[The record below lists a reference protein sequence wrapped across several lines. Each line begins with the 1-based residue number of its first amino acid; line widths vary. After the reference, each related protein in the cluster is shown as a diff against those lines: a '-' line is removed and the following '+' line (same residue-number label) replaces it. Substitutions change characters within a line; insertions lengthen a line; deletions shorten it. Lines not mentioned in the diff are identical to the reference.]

1 VPRAGRSSGPGVEG
15 ARWGP
20 VSVRRPRDLA
30 AASATGRAAAAAAT
44 GRSARGLRA
53 LRTLRW
59 RRIWDHHDVAVAYA
73 AVVLVVAV
81 IVAVEPAAAAH
92 RVVQQSSTNLA
103 NLRSHPLMVLVV
115 SAFVV
120 SPAWG
125 LVILVPLV
133 AAYGALQAWLG
144 RVSAVVIGVVGH
156 VGATL
161 FVATLEV
168 TALTRN
174 RVGFAVVRDA
184 DVGVSYGLATVV
196 GLLAA
201 RVPVAWRRR
210 YLAGSAVVMA
220 VQLVLVQGFTALGH
234 LVAWVVGLGLAVPVH
249 RAAGSPGPAG
259 SHDAA
264 AGTTPR
270 SER

>member
-1 VPRAGRSSGPGVEG
+1 M
-15 ARWGP
+15 
-20 VSVRRPRDLA
+20 SVRRPRDLA
-30 AASATGRAAAAAAT
+30 GAPATGRAAAAAAAT

-59 RRIWDHHDVAVAYA
+59 RTIWDHHDVAVAYA
-73 AVVLVVAV
+73 AVVLVAAV

-92 RVVQQSSTNLA
+92 RVVQQSSTNLV

-161 FVATLEV
+161 FVAVLEV

-259 SHDAA
+259 SHDPAD
-264 AGTTPR
+264 GTTPR